1 MDRKF
6 SYQDCLT
13 GTSHCRYPFRR
24 HMFKVAVVCLVL
36 CGLGPAGAGRLAAER
51 VDLPLMREPSRAI
64 AEASEFV
71 FGVPRHINP
80 QAGSEITMVMH
91 FRAMP
96 SMTREPVLLTL
107 NGHELQPQ
115 FSADTRSLALQIR
128 AAVPESHFQAGW
140 NELTALLPREFGTC
154 EVRRAESR
162 LGLNF
167 ERAPLFPELRRFPES
182 VAEEKFLRPD
192 SKSPIVSLLVPARR
206 RDVHLRACAIVA
218 ARLGQ
223 QSYLDNSDCDLLEIG
238 NWPAAEDR
246 NAIIIARSDE
256 LANLPMLAEISP
268 GLGALGNGKGLLA
281 EFILGDFPN
290 QRRWI
295 LATGGDD
302 AGVEKAALTLGS
314 DPALSVLPPSPAE
327 IAVAPEVSPA
337 LDLLAQPSPK
347 RVTFKE
353 LGWRDIQVGRHPEH
367 RFGWRLPPGS
377 TLMGGEL
384 TLNFFHRSETG
395 GVLEVFLG
403 PTRIGRIALNRENAE
418 ADSVKLPLPQL
429 AAGTDPVMF
438 TFRAVATNFQ
448 YRGPIAT
455 VLGTSGFDAAIQ
467 PARVSGLEHLDTLVA
482 RDSFLRRTALLL
494 QNQPNPTETRL
505 LFDLAMNLGRRL
517 PSSPLLWP
525 QACTFD
531 HDRRPAEGCVAGRS
545 ALLLAPVSAWRYAV
559 PRKSLLIQYLDENTV
574 RIQGRRSKIADFEP
588 TLTLMQ
594 LMRAPWQDDEWVVGI
609 GGWRDL
615 DVATTK
621 TLISRAAVE
630 GKIYGNMA
638 AADAQG
644 RFTAHESRRPAN
656 VYFAQRLKRDL
667 PTGLGLEETNRRL
680 AEADARRGQSLFLN
694 RFLIWFVGI
703 FIGLIVL
710 GRLLLL
716 WERARHYKESETS
729 VRTAS

>member
-1 MDRKF
+1 
-6 SYQDCLT
+6 
-13 GTSHCRYPFRR
+13 
-24 HMFKVAVVCLVL
+24 MFKVAVVCLVL
-36 CGLGPAGAGRLAAER
+36 CGLGPAGAGWVTAER

-71 FGVPRHINP
+71 FGVPRHINA
-80 QAGSEITMVMH
+80 QAGSEVTMVMH

-96 SMTREPVLLTL
+96 STTPEPVLLTL

-115 FSADTRSLALQIR
+115 FSADTVALALRIR
-128 AAVPESHFQAGW
+128 AAIPESLLQAGW
-140 NELTALLPREFGTC
+140 NQLTALLPHEFGTC

-162 LGLNF
+162 LSLNF

-192 SKSPIVSLLVPARR
+192 SKSPLVSLLFPARR
-206 RDVHLRACAIVA
+206 RDVHLHACAIVA

-223 QSYLDNSDCDLLEIG
+223 QTYLDDSDCDVLEIG

-246 NAIIIARSDE
+246 NAIIIARADE
-256 LANLPMLAEISP
+256 LANLPMFAEISP
-268 GLGALGNGKGLLA
+268 KAGTLRNGTGLLA

-295 LATGGDD
+295 VATGADD
-302 AGVEKAALTLGS
+302 AGVEKAVLTLGS

-327 IAVAPEVSPA
+327 IGVAPGVTPA

-353 LGWRDIQVGRHPEH
+353 LGWRDIQVGRYPEH
-367 RFGWRLPPGS
+367 RFGWRLPPGYA
-377 TLMGGEL
+377 LRGGEL
-384 TLNFFHRSETG
+384 TLNFFYRSEMG
-395 GVLEVFLG
+395 GVLEVLFG
-403 PTRIGRIALNRENAE
+403 PIRIGRIALNRENAE
-418 ADSVKLPLPQL
+418 GDSVKLPLPQL

-438 TFRAVATNFQ
+438 TFRVVATNFQ

-455 VLGTSGFDAAIQ
+455 VLGTSTFDAVIQ
-467 PARVSGLEHLDTLVA
+467 PARVSGLEHLDTLVV
-482 RDSFLRRTALLL
+482 RDSFLRRTVLLL
-494 QNQPNPTETRL
+494 QSQPNSAETKL
-505 LFDLAMNLGRRL
+505 LLDLAMNLGRRL

-525 QACTFD
+525 QVCTFD
-531 HDRRPAEGCVAGRS
+531 RDHRPAEECVAGRS
-545 ALLLAPVSAWRYAV
+545 ALLLAPVYAWQYVV
-559 PRKSLLIQYLDENTV
+559 PRKSLLIQYVDENTV
-574 RIQGRRSKIADFEP
+574 RIQGRRNKVMDFEP
-588 TLTLMQ
+588 TLTLVQ
-594 LMRAPWQDDEWVVGI
+594 LMRAPWKDDEWVVGI

-615 DVATTK
+615 DLATTR
-621 TLISRAAVE
+621 TLTSRAAVE

-638 AADAQG
+638 AVDAQG

-656 VYFAQRLKRDL
+656 VYFAQRLKQDL
-667 PTGLGLEETNRRL
+667 PTGLTLEETSRRL
-680 AEADARRGQSLFLN
+680 AEAESRRVQSLVVN
-694 RFLIWFVGI
+694 RFLAWFVGI